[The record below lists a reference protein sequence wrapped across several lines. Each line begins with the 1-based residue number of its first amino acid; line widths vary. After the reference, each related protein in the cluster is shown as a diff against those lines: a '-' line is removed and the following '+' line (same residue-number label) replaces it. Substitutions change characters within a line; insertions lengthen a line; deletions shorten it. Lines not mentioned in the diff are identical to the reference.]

1 MIHSYGTYSGI
12 PFVRVMAVWFLETW
26 SVTRHRF
33 LQDLKFLPTPTH
45 TILRMSWDALL
56 ICPVLVIDISSA
68 IKGINERQYVVVFNK
83 RRLDKMKLR
92 SSYEVLSAYTFQSS
106 ASQCLIIISACPHH
120 IDTSVKSDPSICQIP
135 VGHNA
140 LAVFVWVCCVTCL
153 MTE

>member
-1 MIHSYGTYSGI
+1 MIPRNVVCDKTSLSLRLEI
-12 PFVRVMAVWFLETW
+12 PANAHPYNIENELGCSADM
-26 SVTRHRF
+26 SCSCHRH
-33 LQDLKFLPTPTH
+33 L
-45 TILRMSWDALL
+45 
-56 ICPVLVIDISSA
+56 SA

-92 SSYEVLSAYTFQSS
+92 SSYKVLSAYTFQSS

-135 VGHNA
+135 VCHNA